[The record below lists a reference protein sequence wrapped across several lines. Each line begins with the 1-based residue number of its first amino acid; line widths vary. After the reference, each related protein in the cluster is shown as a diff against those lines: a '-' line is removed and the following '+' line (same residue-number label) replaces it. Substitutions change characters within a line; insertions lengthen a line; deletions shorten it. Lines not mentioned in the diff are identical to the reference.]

1 MWWTRWWWA
10 GAGIGASASGQST
23 RCCCSC
29 APMMMMMMMI
39 DQVCD
44 CSPQGHQHNIQY
56 NIHFFATTFFRF
68 WPVGRLIANHAQ
80 GTLTC
85 TKAGWGCARWSLF
98 KEILKLVITDSKKV
112 YAQWMLRYATNICST
127 MMDQYHRHSFL
138 LQKATLQQKVN
149 ICAGLELLQWRGNFG
164 FRYNGN

>member
-1 MWWTRWWWA
+1 MKIVPTILNSSSFKSNSRWTVCMWWTRWWWV
-10 GAGIGASASGQST
+10 GAGIGASASGRST

-29 APMMMMMMMI
+29 APMMMMMMMV

-68 WPVGRLIANHAQ
+68 WPVGRLTANRAQ

-85 TKAGWGCARWSLF
+85 TKAGWECDCACARPSRWWSQLR
-98 KEILKLVITDSKKV
+98 KKLMCDGSWYMKKILEWWI
-112 YAQWMLRYATNICST
+112 N
-127 MMDQYHRHSFL
+127 
-138 LQKATLQQKVN
+138 
-149 ICAGLELLQWRGNFG
+149 
-164 FRYNGN
+164 